1 MNNTA
6 AIRTDGGSEVNVF
19 QHTGAS
25 RVEELEWVEN
35 QQTGMLYAIELP
47 EGEDTDT
54 DSMFGGLEN
63 MFSNGL
69 PFDMED
75 IETAV
80 KVDIIAEEVEPVS
93 VSELDESNLVV
104 VSDAAANSSID

>member
-1 MNNTA
+1 MNNTT

-19 QHTGAS
+19 QHTEAS

-63 MFSNGL
+63 MISNGL

-80 KVDIIAEEVEPVS
+80 KVDIIAEEVKPIS